1 VSEFKNGAFEQTL
14 NGSIFRFPIPGK
26 SNTANPSAA
35 DSSAAGGRTNPAN
48 QTAASSVRTGLNLSA
63 DSANAARRA
72 FAATDPRLTTN
83 APSVTGSTPT
93 SALAKGTQQI
103 LNPPTVY
110 GEPTLT
116 QLQGSQEYIAA
127 RRGGATPEL
136 ALQTARNGF
145 AERAGGS
152 PVTSNGVSVAT
163 RAGAPSNRLPNGAS
177 NANNPSSVT
186 NAGNQLIAKEK

>member
-1 VSEFKNGAFEQTL
+1 
-14 NGSIFRFPIPGK
+14 
-26 SNTANPSAA
+26 
-35 DSSAAGGRTNPAN
+35 
-48 QTAASSVRTGLNLSA
+48 LSA

-83 APSVTGSTPT
+83 APSVTGSAPT
-93 SALAKGTQQI
+93 SALAKGTQQL

-116 QLQGSQEYIAA
+116 QLQGSQAYIAA
-127 RRGGATPEL
+127 RRAGAVPES
-136 ALQTARNGF
+136 ALQTARDSF
-145 AERAGGS
+145 ADKAGGS
-152 PVTSNGVSVAT
+152 PVTSNGASVAT
-163 RAGAPSNRLPNGAS
+163 KAGTPSNRLPNGAS